1 VPFLSL
7 VAGDDYILVVDELT
21 FTPTGG
27 IRMCTDVSIIDDHDT
42 EGNEFFMVSLSQP
55 SQSTATVDI
64 GVPST
69 AIVTIVDDDSEYPD
83 DRCDD
88 CALSIVWQC
97 SIISLKTYMVLRIL
111 VSVKS
116 HAAAEPM
123 SVL

>member
-1 VPFLSL
+1 MPFLSL
-7 VAGDDYILVVDELT
+7 AAGDDYILVVDELT

-27 IRMCTDVSIIDDHDT
+27 VRMCTDVSIIDDHDT

-97 SIISLKTYMVLRIL
+97 SIISLKTYMVLHIL

-123 SVL
+123 CVM

>member
-1 VPFLSL
+1 
-7 VAGDDYILVVDELT
+7 
-21 FTPTGG
+21 
-27 IRMCTDVSIIDDHDT
+27 MCTDVSIIDDHDT